1 MSKDQANTRLQVLRQ
16 QLQDH
21 AYRYYV
27 LDEPALPDA
36 DYDVLFQELLQLEH
50 AYPELVTADS
60 PSQRVGASSDTAFT
74 PVTHQVPMLSLD
86 NVFNA
91 EDWQAFDRRVRDRID
106 WQLAVGV
113 PYACEPKFDGL
124 AVSLRYE
131 KGVLVQAATRGDGQV
146 GEDIT
151 ANVRTISSVPLRLQ
165 GDNPPILLEV
175 RGEVVMPR
183 SGFEQLNQRQLA
195 QNEKPFAN
203 PRNAAAGSLR
213 QLDASITAKRPL
225 DFYAYAI
232 AAIDGMPWPTT
243 HSLSLRTLKQL
254 GFRISELA
262 QSGNGVDF
270 VQRSWQRL
278 LNQRNE
284 LDFDIDGM
292 VIKVDD
298 RSLQKSLGF
307 VSRAP
312 RWAVA
317 YKFPAEEKT
326 TTLLAVDF
334 QVGRTGAI
342 TPVARLA
349 PVNVGGVMV
358 SNATLHNMDEIH
370 RLDLRIGDRVVVR
383 RAGDVIPKVTG
394 RVDDE
399 AHDERSVVMFPSH
412 CPVCASA
419 VSRAEGEVVV
429 RCTAGLFCPAQ
440 RKERLR
446 HFASRRAM
454 DIEGLGEKWVDLLV
468 EAGLLHSSADI
479 YQLTNEQLL
488 TLPRMGEKSA
498 DNLVA
503 AINNSRETT
512 LPRFL
517 YALGIP
523 DVGETTALQLAGQF
537 GSLDALLAADEA
549 ALLATPDV
557 GPVVAKAILDF
568 LSEPHNQQVIQAL
581 RDAGVRW
588 QDQVA
593 RQDMAQPLAGQ
604 TWVLTGTLANMTRDE
619 ATDKLRSLGAKVS
632 GSVSAK
638 TAVVVAGEA
647 AGSKLEKAQSLGVT
661 VWNEAALIA
670 FLTEQGL

>member
-1 MSKDQANTRLQVLRQ
+1 MSKDHAISRLQTLRH

-36 DYDVLFQELLQLEH
+36 DYDALFQELLAIE
-50 AYPELVTADS
+50 AKYPELVTEDS
-60 PSQRVGASSDTAFT
+60 PSQRVGASSNSAFS
-74 PVTHQVPMLSLD
+74 PVTHHVPMLSLD

-91 EDWQAFDRRVRDRID
+91 EDWQAFDRRVRERIN

-113 PYACEPKFDGL
+113 PYACEPKYDGL
-124 AVSLRYE
+124 AVSLRYQH
-131 KGVLVQAATRGDGQV
+131 GVLVQAATRGDGQV

-151 ANVRTISSVPLRLQ
+151 ANVRTINSVPLRLQ
-165 GDNPPILLEV
+165 GNNPPELLEV

-225 DFYAYAI
+225 AFYAYAI
-232 AAIDGMPWPTT
+232 AAIDGMSWPAT
-243 HSLSLRTLKQL
+243 HTLSLRTLKQL
-254 GFRISELA
+254 GFRISDLA

-270 VQRSWQRL
+270 VQRCWQQL
-278 LNQRNE
+278 LEKRNQ

-298 RSLQKSLGF
+298 RSLQLTLGF

-317 YKFPAEEKT
+317 YKFPAEEKS

-358 SNATLHNMDEIH
+358 SNATLHNIDEIY
-370 RLDLRIGDRVVVR
+370 RLDLRPGDTVIVR

-394 RVDDE
+394 RVDDD
-399 AHDERSVVMFPSH
+399 AHQQRTIVTLPSR
-412 CPVCASA
+412 CPVCDSA
-419 VSRAEGEVVV
+419 VSRIEGEVVA

-479 YQLTNEQLL
+479 YQLSKEQLL
-488 TLPRMGEKSA
+488 SLPRMGEKSA
-498 DNLVA
+498 DNLIA
-503 AINNSRETT
+503 AIKHSRETT

-523 DVGETTALQLAGQF
+523 DVGETTALQLASQF
-537 GSLDALLAADEA
+537 GSLNALLAADEA

-568 LSEPHNQQVIQAL
+568 LSEPHNQHVIKSL
-581 RDAGVRW
+581 CDAGVRW
-588 QDQVA
+588 QDQTA
-593 RQDMAQPLAGQ
+593 RQDMPQPLAGQ
-604 TWVLTGTLANMTRDE
+604 TWVLTGTLSSMTRDE

-638 TAVVVAGEA
+638 TAIVVAGEA
-647 AGSKLEKAQSLGVT
+647 AGSKLDKALSLGLT
-661 VWNEAALIA
+661 VWDEAALMTY
-670 FLTEQGL
+670 FMEQGL

>member
-1 MSKDQANTRLQVLRQ
+1 MSKDQANARLNVLRQ

-36 DYDVLFQELLQLEH
+36 DYDILFQELLQLEQ
-50 AYPELVTADS
+50 AYPDLVTADS

-74 PVTHQVPMLSLD
+74 PVTHNVPMLSLD
-86 NVFNA
+86 NVFNV

-131 KGVLVQAATRGDGQV
+131 SGVLVQAATRGDGQV

-151 ANVRTISSVPLRLQ
+151 ANVRTISSVPLRLH

-213 QLDASITAKRPL
+213 QLDASISAKRPL

-232 AAIDGMPWPTT
+232 AAIEGMSWPTT
-243 HSLSLRTLKQL
+243 HSLSLRALKQL
-254 GFRISELA
+254 GFRISDLT

-270 VQRSWQRL
+270 VQRSWQQL

-298 RSLQKSLGF
+298 RSLQQSLGF

-370 RLDLRIGDRVVVR
+370 RLDLRIGDCVIVR

-394 RVDDE
+394 RVDDA
-399 AHDERSVVMFPSH
+399 AHAERPVVMFPRH

-419 VSRAEGEVVV
+419 VSRVEGEVVV

-479 YQLTNEQLL
+479 YQLSKEQLL

-568 LSEPHNQQVIQAL
+568 LSEPHNQDVIQAL

-619 ATDKLRSLGAKVS
+619 ATDKLRALGAKVS

-647 AGSKLEKAQSLGVT
+647 AGSKLEKAQSLGVA
-661 VWNEAALIA
+661 VWDEAALIA

>member
-1 MSKDQANTRLQVLRQ
+1 MSKDQANARLQTLRQ

-36 DYDVLFQELLQLEH
+36 DYDALFQELLTLEQ
-50 AYPELVTADS
+50 AFPELVSADS

-131 KGVLVQAATRGDGQV
+131 QGILVQAATRGDGQV
-146 GEDIT
+146 GEDIS

-165 GDNPPILLEV
+165 SANPPAVLEV

-183 SGFEQLNQRQLA
+183 SGFELLNQRQLA

-232 AAIDGMPWPTT
+232 AAIEGMPWPST
-243 HSLSLRTLKQL
+243 HTLSLRTLKQF
-254 GFRISELA
+254 GFRISDLA
-262 QSGNGVDF
+262 HTGNGVDF
-270 VQRSWQRL
+270 VQRSWQQL
-278 LNQRNE
+278 LAQRNQ

-298 RSLQKSLGF
+298 RSLQLNLGF

-358 SNATLHNMDEIH
+358 SNATLHNMDEIQ
-370 RLDLRIGDRVVVR
+370 RLDLRIGDQVIVR

-394 RVDDE
+394 RVNDE
-399 AHDERSVVMFPSH
+399 AHDERKTVAFPSH
-412 CPVCASA
+412 CPVCDSA
-419 VSRAEGEVVV
+419 VSRIEGEVVV

-479 YQLTNEQLL
+479 YQLSKAQLL

-503 AINNSRETT
+503 AIDRSRATT

-517 YALGIP
+517 YSLGIP

-581 RDAGVRW
+581 RDAGVCW
-588 QDQVA
+588 QDQAA
-593 RQDMAQPLAGQ
+593 RQDMVQPLAGQ
-604 TWVLTGTLANMTRDE
+604 TWVLTGSLEKMTRDQ

-661 VWNEAALIA
+661 VWDETALIA

>member
-131 KGVLVQAATRGDGQV
+131 NGVLVQAATRGDGQV

-243 HSLSLRTLKQL
+243 HSLSLRALKQL

-270 VQRSWQRL
+270 VQRSWQQL

-298 RSLQKSLGF
+298 RSLQQSLGF

-370 RLDLRIGDRVVVR
+370 RLDLRIGDRVIVR

-419 VSRAEGEVVV
+419 VSRIEGEVVV

-479 YQLTNEQLL
+479 YQLSKEQLL

-498 DNLVA
+498 DNLIA

-537 GSLDALLAADEA
+537 GSLDALLAADET

-661 VWNEAALIA
+661 VWDEAALIS

>member
-1 MSKDQANTRLQVLRQ
+1 MSKDQANARLLALRQ

-131 KGVLVQAATRGDGQV
+131 NGVLVQAATRGDGQV

-165 GDNPPILLEV
+165 ADNPPILLEV

-232 AAIDGMPWPTT
+232 AAIDGMSWPTT
-243 HSLSLRTLKQL
+243 HSLSLRVLKQL
-254 GFRISELA
+254 GFRISDLA

-270 VQRSWQRL
+270 VQRSWQQL

-298 RSLQKSLGF
+298 RSLQQSLGF

-358 SNATLHNMDEIH
+358 SNATLHNMDEIQ
-370 RLDLRIGDRVVVR
+370 RLDLRIGDRVIVR

-419 VSRAEGEVVV
+419 VSRIEGEVVV

-479 YQLTNEQLL
+479 YQLSKEQLL

-503 AINNSRETT
+503 AIKNSRETT

-537 GSLDALLAADEA
+537 GSLDALLAADET
-549 ALLATPDV
+549 ALLATSDV

-661 VWNEAALIA
+661 VWDEAALIS